1 MESDPTGASP
11 EGRIA
16 LESDAATTEQ
26 LSAINWGVSGTS
38 ASAKYPPDSSR
49 SAYGPIK
56 TFEYIGD
63 KRRLLAYRSVDT
75 LLARINH
82 IGALLAQPA

>member
-1 MESDPTGASP
+1 MQAQRPAC
-11 EGRIA
+11 A
-16 LESDAATTEQ
+16 LY
-26 LSAINWGVSGTS
+26 LNRRR
-38 ASAKYPPDSSR
+38 PPALAGSFC
-49 SAYGPIK
+49 GPIK

-63 KRRLLAYRSVDT
+63 KRRLLAYRSFDT